1 MRARLVV
8 IFTIPGVLLFLLLG
22 VAYAASVAR
31 AKQQEMYLDRLS
43 DAGYLVVTA
52 RQSLTAEDP
61 SIVAGELERYGDVYG
76 IGAAVLNQSG
86 ETWATNG
93 LDVES
98 VDERLT
104 ALAGRRSG
112 LSESLLPW
120 QVAPLV
126 VAEPVFEGGDLIGAV
141 VTASDT
147 ERLTRGIW
155 LQWGTLLGGGVA
167 ALALA
172 IVIASRLASW
182 VLRPVRAVDSAM
194 AEIGRGQLAARIPE
208 STGPPE
214 LQQVIA
220 RFNQM
225 AEKVEHLMHK
235 QQEFVS
241 NASHELR
248 NPLNA
253 LLLRVEGLAL
263 ALPDDVAP
271 EIEHVRAEGQR
282 MARIVD
288 ALLMLARDED
298 MAAGTEPVEVA
309 ALVARRVQGWKSIA
323 KENDVELRLT
333 GIDQAWGRAD
343 EIVLESAF
351 DAVTDNAV
359 KFSPAS
365 STVEVSVVESDGVV
379 EVRVRDHGPGLSQ
392 DEIGRVTDRFWRSPE
407 HSRIRGSGLGL
418 AIASELLDSCGGE
431 LAVSRPEDGG
441 LLVTLRVPRHEEPA

>member
-22 VAYAASVAR
+22 AAYAASVAR
-31 AKQQEMYLDRLS
+31 SKQQEMYLDRLS
-43 DAGYLVVTA
+43 DAGYLAVTA

-61 SIVAGELERYGDVYG
+61 SIVAGELERYEDVYG

-112 LSESLLPW
+112 LSESFLPW
-120 QVAPLV
+120 QVDPLV

-147 ERLTRGIW
+147 ERLTRGVW
-155 LQWGTLLGGGVA
+155 LQWGTLLGGGVV

-182 VLRPVRAVDSAM
+182 VLRPVRAVDTAM

-263 ALPDDVAP
+263 ALPDDEAP

-309 ALVARRVQGWKSIA
+309 ALVARRVQSWKSIA
-323 KENDVELRLT
+323 AEKDVELRLT
-333 GIDQAWGRAD
+333 GTDQAWGRVD

-365 STVEVSVVESDGVV
+365 STVEVSVAESDGVV
-379 EVRVRDHGPGLSQ
+379 EVGVRDHGPGLSQ

-431 LAVSRPEDGG
+431 LVVSRPEDGG